1 VLTTYATALDR
12 GTLRLEQLRAST
24 LATVPILARE
34 IPFMRL
40 LFSRP
45 PDVSTLDVAALQRN
59 DNAATAF
66 FTMQA
71 LAENRLNGL
80 RSMRAATLDLLHE
93 LGVTGSVEAE

>member
-1 VLTTYATALDR
+1 M
-12 GTLRLEQLRAST
+12 RAST
-24 LATVPILARE
+24 FATVPELARE
-34 IPFMRL
+34 VPFMRL
-40 LFSRP
+40 LLSGE

-80 RSMRAATLDLLHE
+80 RSMRAATRDLLAALAALDLIPARRE
-93 LGVTGSVEAE
+93 EPFIDRQSGRSR